1 MKNRAKCKLCESII
15 ESFHS
20 THYDMCKCGEISVE
34 GGDSMKCYAK
44 DFANFLRV
52 DDEGNIIIPI
62 VKSCIDGMQVDI
74 EIQKPT
80 KKDCINML
88 ENMLKSIEDLPT
100 HALSGFPTQYDLLS
114 LGMIILA
121 IFKSDL
127 DS

>member
-20 THYDMCKCGEISVE
+20 THYDMCKCGEISVD

-52 DDEGNIIIPI
+52 DDEGNIIVPTI
-62 VKSCIDGMQVDI
+62 KSCDEGMRVDI
-74 EIQKPT
+74 EVQKPT
-80 KKDCINML
+80 KKDIIEMMQNMINSF
-88 ENMLKSIEDLPT
+88 ESLPQ
-100 HALSGFPTQYDLLS
+100 HALHQSINHIDMLNF
-114 LGMIILA
+114 MIIVLA
-121 IFKSDL
+121 AFKSDS